1 MKKKDFAPI
10 ISLFLICICVTGLV
24 SLTYVATKD
33 TIAKRALDDATKA
46 MNVVLPGSEIFTDIT
61 DEVIAKNIDI
71 PAVINS
77 VYVSDKGYVFT
88 LTTKGYGGDIIV
100 YVGINNEGAVVNI
113 QLGENEETPSLGKK
127 AEEVSF
133 TDQFAGLTGEDM
145 IKDEIDHISG
155 ASYTTNAVIEA
166 VESAIALYNGVTK

>member
-10 ISLFLICICVTGLV
+10 ISLFLICILVTGLV

-33 TIAKRALDDATKA
+33 IIAKRALDDATKA
-46 MNVVLPGSEIFTDIT
+46 MNVVLPGSTGFAEITE
-61 DEVIAKNIDI
+61 EVMGENVDV
-71 PAVINS
+71 PAAVNS

-88 LTTKGYGGDIIV
+88 LTTSGYGGDILV

-113 QLGENEETPSLGKK
+113 QLGTNEETPSLGKK
-127 AEEVSF
+127 AEEASF
-133 TDQFAGLTGEDM
+133 TDQFAGLTSEDT
-145 IKDEIDHISG
+145 IEDEIDYISN

-166 VESAIALYNGVTK
+166 VESALTLYSEVSK

>member
-10 ISLFLICICVTGLV
+10 ISLFLICVCVTGLV

-33 TIAKRALDDATKA
+33 TISKRALDDATKA
-46 MNVVLPGSEIFTDIT
+46 MNIVLPGSTGFTDIT
-61 DEVIAKNIDI
+61 EEVIEKNVDV
-71 PAVINS
+71 PATVNS

-88 LTTKGYGGDIIV
+88 LTTSGYGGDILV
-100 YVGINNEGAVVNI
+100 YVGVNNEGSVVNI
-113 QLGENEETPSLGKK
+113 QLGANEETPSLGKK
-127 AEEVSF
+127 AKEAFF
-133 TDQFAGLTGEDM
+133 TDQFAGLTGEDV

-166 VESAIALYNGVTK
+166 VESALTLYSEVSK